1 MLLPTLPRCLAL
13 IVTRGSFPD
22 SSSQGVYTYSSCSP
36 DPGRVW
42 LLTIR
47 SPSPQERIAVATG
60 GRELEVVARQERWR
74 RIERETMM
82 TETMTMEKKT
92 TKKSIPN
99 LLSVHPRAEK
109 AHHNLFRMR
118 PGSKAALSVPW

>member
-1 MLLPTLPRCLAL
+1 M
-13 IVTRGSFPD
+13 
-22 SSSQGVYTYSSCSP
+22 
-36 DPGRVW
+36 
-42 LLTIR
+42 TIR

-60 GRELEVVARQERWR
+60 GRELEVEARQERWR

-109 AHHNLFRMR
+109 AHQNLFRMR

>member
-1 MLLPTLPRCLAL
+1 M
-13 IVTRGSFPD
+13 
-22 SSSQGVYTYSSCSP
+22 
-36 DPGRVW
+36 
-42 LLTIR
+42 TIR

-92 TKKSIPN
+92 AKKSIPN

-109 AHHNLFRMR
+109 VHHNLFRMR